1 MKRIFV
7 VFLIALVAAGAWA
20 GGQQGGS
27 STEGSLGSNFN
38 RTGFPIVNEPVELSI
53 AVNKHG
59 QHGDIE
65 SIPLLQEYIK
75 KTNLDVQ
82 LEISPPNGWN
92 EKRNLILASG
102 DMPDILGNVT
112 PIDLS
117 IYSSQSVFV
126 SLSPYIEDG
135 LAPNLLRILNLRP
148 DYKKSMTLP
157 DGHIYSYPKINELP
171 FREAPENLFI
181 NKAWI
186 DRLGL
191 SMPESMEELR
201 DVLKAFGE
209 QDANGNGDRN
219 DEIPFSFR
227 VGTGNAWSGFA
238 LLGAW
243 GISEEN
249 DNRLIVDNGKVS
261 FVAADEGY
269 REGFRWFSQV
279 WDDGSVDP
287 EIFTHTRK
295 EYFAKGKAN
304 DDPIYGLYASWLY
317 DTPVKKEWG
326 RNEYVTLEPLPA
338 VRGGAKPIWPR
349 KAGQYLDITWSVVT
363 SSSKYPEVAVRFLD
377 GLLEERFTIEW
388 ARGPFGVVLEENDN
402 GTISFIQPPE
412 GFSDNQWRYA
422 NAPWIL
428 AWAVM
433 AEEYQKMDI
442 GEASI
447 RKMNEDYPM
456 LQEYLVPKE
465 NLYPQ
470 VFYTVEENE
479 RLATLKTDL
488 VNYVDQMRAKW
499 MTGAEDIDAT
509 WSGYLKKLNDM
520 GLQDYLAIHQAA
532 YDRYMEN

>member
-1 MKRIFV
+1 MKRNFV
-7 VFLIALVAAGAWA
+7 VLLIALVAAGAWA
-20 GGQQGGS
+20 GGQQGDS
-27 STEGSLGSNFN
+27 STEGSLGGNFN
-38 RTGFPIVNEPVELSI
+38 RTGYPIVNEPVVLSI

-59 QHGDIE
+59 QQGDIE

-75 KTNLDVQ
+75 KTNLDVR
-82 LEISPPNGWN
+82 LEISASNGWN

-102 DMPDILGNVT
+102 DMPDILGNVSPT
-112 PIDLS
+112 DLS
-117 IYSSQSVFV
+117 IYSNQGVFV
-126 SLSPYIEDG
+126 SLDPYIDDS

-171 FREAPENLFI
+171 FRESPENLFI

-186 DRLGL
+186 DQLGL
-191 SMPESMEELR
+191 AMPESMEELR
-201 DVLKAFGE
+201 DVLMAFKE
-209 QDANGNGDRN
+209 QDANGNGDPN

-227 VGTGNAWSGFA
+227 AGTGNAWSAFA

-249 DNRLIVDNGKVS
+249 DNRLMVDKGSVE
-261 FVAADEGY
+261 FVAAQEGY
-269 REGFRWFSQV
+269 REGFRWFAEV
-279 WDDGSVDP
+279 WADGSVDP
-287 EIFTHTRK
+287 EVFTHTQK

-304 DDPIYGLYASWLY
+304 DDAIYGLYASWLF
-317 DTPVKKEWG
+317 DSPVKKEWG
-326 RNEYVTLEPLPA
+326 RNQYVTLEPLAA
-338 VRGGAKPIWPR
+338 VKGGEKPIWPR
-349 KAGQYLDITWSVVT
+349 KAGQYLDITWSVIT

-377 GLLEERFTIEW
+377 GLLEERFTVEW
-388 ARGPFGVVLEENDN
+388 ARGPFGVVLQENDN

-412 GFSDNQWRYA
+412 GFSDNQWRFA

-433 AEEYQKMDI
+433 ADEYQKMDI
-442 GEASI
+442 GEASN

-456 LQEYLVPKE
+456 LQEYMLPKE
-465 NLYPQ
+465 KLYPQ

-499 MTGAEDIDAT
+499 MTGAEEIDST
-509 WSGYLKKLNDM
+509 WDGYLKKLDDM
-520 GLQDYLAIHQAA
+520 GLQDYLTIHQAA